1 MSTFYGLLQRRGQS
15 IDPALLTQLDEGL
28 GYWKPDN
35 QKMWCDRHVAL
46 SHAMLW
52 NTPESK
58 FEHLPVVHKNGV
70 ITCDI
75 RLDNREELQEELTVH
90 KVDRSTVTDSDLI
103 LAAYAHWGQECPQ
116 YLLGDFA
123 FVIWDSIKQE
133 LFCVRDHLGIKPFY
147 FHVTDDL
154 FFCGNDLKAMAKH
167 PEISTRLD
175 DEAVANYMVN
185 ALLLHKTKT
194 LMQGVLKLPA
204 GHCLTVTSSMFD
216 MDCYW
221 HPQDVPKVKLAN
233 AKAYADKLR
242 RLLEQSVYAR
252 MRSDYPITSHLSGG
266 IDSSTI
272 AILAAR
278 KLKEKG
284 ETLLAFNWLHE
295 PGEGDDP
302 DHYEFAHSR
311 DIAEVEGID
320 HSYVYINEDDIYEKM
335 MNHNVVHGDSAG
347 FWYEYFVR
355 SASRKKG
362 SRTILSGWGG
372 DELSTYHGQ
381 SYFSDLFISGQWRL
395 LFHEVMQRAR
405 KRKQILR
412 AILSILYQ
420 GVFLPLV
427 PRRLYRFMPRNRN
440 NPEHSPSF
448 VKQEFTDILQKEKDK
463 ESVLGMQPQP
473 RIRTHMEAYLQHG
486 HLQARLESWAASAV
500 VNRLEYMYPL
510 LDKRVVEFILGVP
523 AEYFMHDGVGRYL
536 FRVAAKGLLVE
547 EILWANTKREE
558 QRIER
563 LLQMSHSTFRT
574 VVSELRVKN
583 KKDSRY
589 GNLDVLQNQL
599 ARSLKYHEFYDMCLL
614 SEAGT
619 LLTIMLSE
627 KQEDE
632 KF

>member
-1 MSTFYGLLQRRGQS
+1 MSTFYGLLQRKGLS
-15 IDPALLTQLDEGL
+15 IDPTLLAELDEGL
-28 GYWKPDN
+28 GYWQPDN
-35 QKMWCDRHVAL
+35 QKMWCDKYVAL

-58 FEHLPVVHKNGV
+58 FEHLPAVHKNVV
-70 ITCDI
+70 ITCDV
-75 RLDNREELQEELTVH
+75 RLDNREELQEELAVH
-90 KVDRSTVTDSDLI
+90 AMGRSPVTDSDLI

-154 FFCGNDLKAMAKH
+154 FFCGNDLKAMTKH

-185 ALLLHKTKT
+185 DLLLHKTKT
-194 LMQGVLKLPA
+194 LMQGILKLPA
-204 GHCLTVTSSMFD
+204 GHRLTVTSSKFD

-233 AKAYADKLR
+233 AEAYADKLR
-242 RLLEQSVYAR
+242 QLLEQSVYAR
-252 MRSDYPITSHLSGG
+252 MRSDYPVTSHLSGG

-311 DIAEVEGID
+311 DVAKAERID
-320 HSYVYINEDDIYEKM
+320 HSYVYINEDDIYEQM
-335 MNHNVVHGDSAG
+335 VNHNVAHGDSAG

-355 SASRKKG
+355 SGSQKKG

-381 SYFSDLFISGQWRL
+381 SYLSDLFITGEWRL
-395 LFHEVMQRAR
+395 LLREVLQRAK
-405 KRKQILR
+405 KRKKLLR
-412 AILSILYQ
+412 PILSILYQ
-420 GVFLPLV
+420 GVLLPLV

-440 NPEHSPSF
+440 NSDYEPRF
-448 VKQEFTDILQKEKDK
+448 VKQEFADVLQKEQDK
-463 ESVLGMQPQP
+463 ESVLGMQPQS
-473 RIRTHMEAYLQHG
+473 RIRTHMEAYLEHG
-486 HLQARLESWAASAV
+486 HLQARIESWAASAV

-510 LDKRVVEFILGVP
+510 LDKRIVEFILGVP
-523 AEYFMHDGVGRYL
+523 AEYFMHNGVGRYL
-536 FRVAAKGLLVE
+536 FRVAAKGLLSE
-547 EILWANTKREE
+547 EILWANAKREE
-558 QRIER
+558 KRVER
-563 LLQMSHSTFRT
+563 LLQMEHEVYRK
-574 VVSELRVKN
+574 VSAELLAGRKESQYGDIGIL
-583 KKDSRY
+583 KKEVS
-589 GNLDVLQNQL
+589 
-599 ARSLKYHEFYDMCLL
+599 RSLQYDDFSEICILV
-614 SEAGT
+614 EAGSV
-619 LLTIMLSE
+619 LSVILAE
-627 KQEDE
+627 
-632 KF
+632 